1 MSLGLLR
8 RALAFLACALLA
20 LARPSRAA
28 RLLPA
33 IDAGAIEDLLPV
45 SEDVPVHA
53 FETTVV
59 TVGKAS
65 GKEKRQEK
73 PAFFL
78 RGDDPAAAATRF
90 VYLHALPLEHVPHFA
105 GVFAAEYASN
115 VPEEHKPRAASRR
128 PPRAPLAPLSTS
140 SEASSTP
147 PTAATTRRT
156 STSRGL

>member
-78 RGDDPAAAATRF
+78 RGDDPAARGAGHGQSEVIGHGRKFLSKCGGDYEGATPRGHG
-90 VYLHALPLEHVPHFA
+90 LLGPQ
-105 GVFAAEYASN
+105 ASQQ
-115 VPEEHKPRAASRR
+115 PA
-128 PPRAPLAPLSTS
+128 
-140 SEASSTP
+140 
-147 PTAATTRRT
+147 
-156 STSRGL
+156 